1 MRRVFNIAVLALA
14 LGAAGCGDGPSS
26 LTSPS
31 FGVGGGVA
39 TNPGGGATVGYTLD
53 AKVLLDGS
61 CTRCHNAVNR
71 SGGVDLSSYI
81 AVLRTVQPGNAGSEL
96 IRQSRSGGSMF
107 RYWRGD
113 GAAQA
118 EIIRRWIVEFQA
130 RENR

>member
-1 MRRVFNIAVLALA
+1 MQFIAVLGLALA
-14 LGAAGCGDGPSS
+14 AADCGDGPST

-31 FGVGGGVA
+31 FVLGGGVA
-39 TNPGGGATVGYTLD
+39 TNPGGAATIGYTQD
-53 AKVLLDGS
+53 TKLLFDNS
-61 CTRCHNAVNR
+61 CTRCHNSR
-71 SGGVDLSSYI
+71 SRGGGVDLSSY
-81 AVLRTVQPGNAGSEL
+81 AAALRTLQPGNANSEL

-118 EIIRRWIVEFQA
+118 DIVRRWIVEFQA

>member
-1 MRRVFNIAVLALA
+1 MRRKPFIAL
-14 LGAAGCGDGPSS
+14 LGLTLVAAGCGDGPST

-31 FGVGGGVA
+31 FSVGGGVA
-39 TNPGGGATVGYTLD
+39 TNPGGGATIGYTQD

-71 SGGVDLSSYI
+71 NGGVDLSSYV
-81 AVLRTVQPGNAGSEL
+81 AVLRTAQPGNANSEL
-96 IRQSRSGGSMF
+96 IRQSRAGGSMF